1 MKTRVFVLTLCLAAP
16 VSAQAQSR
24 VYTNADLGRAL
35 PPVATASPE
44 ILAAMAARQFSAPPQ
59 YPDGPVVF
67 VIGDGRP
74 TAGPWEWPPEAF
86 APIQPLSF
94 SQQYGGD
101 PFFGYGGWAFPSGYG
116 ARSIRSRTIAPVM
129 PSVRSGA
136 SAQGGGPRRR

>member
-16 VSAQAQSR
+16 ISARAQSH
-24 VYTNADLGRAL
+24 VYTNADLGRPL
-35 PPVATASPE
+35 PEVGTASPE

-59 YPDGPVVF
+59 YPEGPIVF

-86 APIQPLSF
+86 IPIQPLSF

-101 PFFGYGGWAFPSGYG
+101 PFYGGGWTFPSRYG

-129 PSVRSGA
+129 PSVRSAASSQGA
-136 SAQGGGPRRR
+136 GPRRR